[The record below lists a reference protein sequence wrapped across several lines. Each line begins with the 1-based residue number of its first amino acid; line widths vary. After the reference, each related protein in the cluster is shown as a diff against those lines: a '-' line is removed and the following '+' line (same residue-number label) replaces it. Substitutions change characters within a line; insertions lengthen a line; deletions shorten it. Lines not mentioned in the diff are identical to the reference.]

1 MKTKIKNKEL
11 LIFDFDG
18 TIVDSSP
25 IHEKSFQEALRNENF
40 AVDYELLKGMSTKDA
55 ILKIFN
61 QNNLSL
67 SNERLMELIVKKQ
80 SLSKKYFSAISLIDG
95 FDEFHRLAK
104 SIFRLSIVS
113 SASRASIDIA
123 LKKFNLEK
131 GFDLIISSESV
142 EKTKPNPE
150 GFLQAL
156 NKFKISTEKTL
167 IFEDSFAGFLAAE
180 KAGID
185 CIDVTKTSWSSLVN
199 KIK

>member
-1 MKTKIKNKEL
+1 MNKLKTKIKNKEL

-80 SLSKKYFSAISLIDG
+80 SLSK
-95 FDEFHRLAK
+95 
-104 SIFRLSIVS
+104 
-113 SASRASIDIA
+113 
-123 LKKFNLEK
+123 
-131 GFDLIISSESV
+131 
-142 EKTKPNPE
+142 
-150 GFLQAL
+150 
-156 NKFKISTEKTL
+156 
-167 IFEDSFAGFLAAE
+167 
-180 KAGID
+180 
-185 CIDVTKTSWSSLVN
+185 
-199 KIK
+199 